1 MKSKILRT
9 ALLILF
15 FHSIGFTPSNSIAA
29 QTAEGISGRIIGG
42 YRVLSVEKP
51 TEGNELALTVYRGD
65 YIKFSVGDSIDNTN
79 FSLPSLSINEDLPRH
94 PNNAPYF
101 KMKKTGVYSFTLGG
115 LNGTLTV
122 VEFRKPNYAEV
133 SSNSAYDLIKNSKPL
148 ILDVRT
154 EAEYNRGHL
163 ENAVLI
169 PVQQLQTRLNELLSY
184 KDQDILVYCATGNR
198 STVASKI
205 MLDSGFTRIHNM
217 RYGIYQWSRDNYPVV
232 R

>member
-1 MKSKILRT
+1 MNKNIRRT
-9 ALLILF
+9 AVLIFF
-15 FHSIGFTPSNSIAA
+15 FHFIGLIPSYTIAS
-29 QTAEGISGRIIGG
+29 QTTEDISGRIIGG
-42 YRVLSVEKP
+42 YRVLPVEKP
-51 TEGNELALTVYRGD
+51 TEGNNLALTVYRGD
-65 YIKFSVGDSIDNTN
+65 YIKFSIGDSIDHTI
-79 FSLPSLSINEDLPRH
+79 FSLPSLSINEKLPRH
-94 PNNAPYF
+94 PKNAPFF
-101 KMKKTGVYSFTLGG
+101 KMKKTGEFPFTLGG
-115 LNGTLTV
+115 LNGTITV
-122 VEFRKPNYAEV
+122 VEFQKPNYTEV
-133 SSNSAYDLIKNSKPL
+133 SSNGAHELLQKSKPL
-148 ILDVRT
+148 VLDVRT
-154 EAEYNRGHL
+154 ESEYKKGHL